1 VLTVSGIGKHF
12 GTQTVLQ
19 NVGFSIQEHEV
30 LGLIG
35 PNGAGKTTLLECMA
49 GLINPDAGEVKFAGT
64 NELFYLPDAIR
75 PWANQRVRSA
85 VRFFEDLHG
94 QARGSG
100 TEFIEALQ
108 ISYVLPSHMS
118 SLSKGELK
126 RVLLVLGLLTPH
138 PLLMLDEPFDGL
150 DFRQTRQVM
159 ELLRTLPSR
168 GRTLFLSIHQLTDA
182 ARVCDRFILLSRGQ
196 VVGQGSLPELQEQ
209 SGCANA
215 SLEEIFLALT

>member
-1 VLTVSGIGKHF
+1 VLTVRGISKHF
-12 GTQTVLQ
+12 GEQAVLRD
-19 NVGFSIQEHEV
+19 VSFSVHRHEV

-49 GLINPDAGEVKFAGT
+49 GLLEMDGGAMTPARRD
-64 NELFYLPDAIR
+64 ELFYLPDAIR
-75 PWANQRVRSA
+75 PWKDQRVRSV
-85 VRFFEDLHG
+85 VRFFEDLYG
-94 QARGSG
+94 QAHG
-100 TEFIEALQ
+100 TGVTFAETLQ
-108 ISYVLPSHMS
+108 VGYVMPSRMR

-138 PLLMLDEPFDGL
+138 RLLLLDEPFDGL
-150 DFRQTRQVM
+150 DFRQTREVM
-159 ELLRTLPSR
+159 ELLRTLPAR

-196 VVGQGSLPELQEQ
+196 VVGEGTLADLQQ
-209 SGCANA
+209 RAGCPDA

>member
-1 VLTVSGIGKHF
+1 VLTVRAISKQF
-12 GTQTVLQ
+12 GTQTVLRD
-19 NVGFSIQEHEV
+19 VGFSVQEHEV

-35 PNGAGKTTLLECMA
+35 PNGAGKTALLECMA
-49 GLINPDAGEVKFAGT
+49 GLIDPDAGEVKLAGIAR
-64 NELFYLPDAIR
+64 LFYLPDAIR
-75 PWANQRVRSA
+75 PWADQRVQSA
-85 VRFFEDLHG
+85 IRFFEDLHG
-94 QARGSG
+94 RARGAG
-100 TEFIEALQ
+100 TEFVEALQ
-108 ISYVLPSHMS
+108 ISYVLPSRMS

-196 VVGQGSLPELQEQ
+196 VVGQGSLPELQQQ
-209 SGCANA
+209 SGCADA
-215 SLEEIFLALT
+215 SLAEIFLALT